1 MINVSHVKVTQSE
14 LVNLLCCQ
22 VLNVPYQSLYWT
34 SEFYRGKPVRALTG
48 NEELNV
54 EDINRDV
61 LSKLLD
67 AIADFGPERLFL
79 RCSQAVASKLEL
91 NPDTVHIDSTSFLY
105 EGQTR
110 VDEGLRRHNSLWR
123 EI

>member
-1 MINVSHVKVTQSE
+1 MLSGIKCTIPVT
-14 LVNLLCCQ
+14 
-22 VLNVPYQSLYWT
+22 LYGT

-61 LSKLLD
+61 LSRLLD

-79 RCSQAVASKLEL
+79 RCSQAVATKLEL
-91 NPDTVHIDSTSFLY
+91 NPVSVHIDSTSFHY
-105 EGQTR
+105 
-110 VDEGLRRHNSLWR
+110 
-123 EI
+123 

>member
-1 MINVSHVKVTQSE
+1 MAVQFDNTGDLLSTELGNIGITAAGFDYFGLAPVIEFCIGKIGSHVKVTQSE
-14 LVNLLCCQ
+14 LVKLLCCQ

-54 EDINRDV
+54 EDIKRDV

-67 AIADFGPERLFL
+67 AIADFGPERF
-79 RCSQAVASKLEL
+79 
-91 NPDTVHIDSTSFLY
+91 F
-105 EGQTR
+105 
-110 VDEGLRRHNSLWR
+110 
-123 EI
+123 